1 MCKNRQII
9 LILFIFGALLGCEN
23 EVKLL
28 EPGDPIP
35 VVYGIICPDDTL
47 HQIRLMKTFD
57 GSKTPE
63 VEASISDSLY
73 YDQAEV
79 YLELRSTQGLVLERL
94 ELTKTLI
101 NNRSEGI
108 FATAPNFI
116 YQGHPF
122 DIRQGS
128 LNGELVYHLTIYLPY
143 FDQSVF
149 ATTAVPPNA
158 GISSNMRNGEE
169 INVFNY
175 FMHPKYIVGAPVKTF
190 ATELIIEFLFEELI
204 NAEWRQTSFQN
215 KRYYRPYS
223 GLASDDSV
231 KFSPTWLYNQ
241 IANKITENEAVSNR
255 RFSSIVVRKKLISPD
270 YSHYLSSL
278 EYSPDLYSYI
288 FSNITNGK
296 GLFAA
301 YSKSEITGI
310 TFSEQML
317 DSLSF
322 GQYTKHLMFQRWY

>member
-9 LILFIFGALLGCEN
+9 FILFILGALLACEN
-23 EVKLL
+23 EVNLL

-47 HQIRLMKTFD
+47 HQIRLLKTFD
-57 GSKTPE
+57 GSKIPE
-63 VEASISDSLY
+63 VEASVSDSLY

-94 ELTKTLI
+94 ELSKTLI
-101 NNRSEGI
+101 NNRREGI
-108 FATAPNFI
+108 FATTPNII

-128 LNGELVYHLTIYLPY
+128 LNGELVYHLTIYLPD

-149 ATTAVPPNA
+149 ATTAIPPTQEP
-158 GISSNMRNGEE
+158 SSNMISGEE
-169 INVFNY
+169 INVFDY
-175 FMHPKYIVGAPVKTF
+175 FVHPKYIFSAPVKTF

-204 NAEWRQTSFQN
+204 NAEWHQISFQN

-223 GLASDDSV
+223 GHVSTDSI
-231 KFSPTWLYNQ
+231 KFSPIWLYKQ
-241 IANKITENEAVSNR
+241 IANNIKENEAVSNR
-255 RFSSIVVRKKLISPD
+255 RFSSIIIRKRLVSPD

-278 EYSPDLYSYI
+278 EYSPDLYTHI

-322 GQYTKHLMFQRWY
+322 GQYTKHLKFKRW